1 MPLGEEYLFLAL
13 ILCILIGLLCSMVGL
28 GGGILLIPA
37 SIFLFGFSPREAIFL
52 SLFTMTGTTIS
63 ASIRYMKMKLVK
75 YRLSMLY
82 NIWDIPGVI
91 VGAILTIYLANNI
104 LAGMCGCVMLIL
116 AILIYRKKS
125 NNKNIHTQTKS
136 QNTPNENIDEGSPDL
151 NEKNSESPKFK
162 SKFGVD
168 NIYIASLSSFSGG
181 FITGLVGLGGGTADT
196 TSMILLGLDP
206 KTAAGTSEFAMATT
220 VFFGVIVHFIIG
232 TYQASWLWP
241 IFMVIGAVIGAQI
254 GPTLSSHVKSSVL
267 RKMLSIFVFYTGI
280 LMILIMFGIGWT
292 A

>member
-1 MPLGEEYLFLAL
+1 MPLGEEYLVLAL
-13 ILCILIGLLCSMVGL
+13 VLCILIGLLCSMIGL
-28 GGGILLIPA
+28 GGGILIIPA

-91 VGAILTIYLANNI
+91 VGAILTIYLVNNI
-104 LAGMCGCVMLIL
+104 LAGICGCVMLIL

-125 NNKNIHTQTKS
+125 NNENINIQVESKNI
-136 QNTPNENIDEGSPDL
+136 PNEEI
-151 NEKNSESPKFK
+151 NEKSPELNKENSDSPKIK
-162 SKFGVD
+162 SKFGVN

-181 FITGLVGLGGGTADT
+181 LITGLVGLGGGTADT

-232 TYQASWLWP
+232 TYQSSWLWP
-241 IFMVIGAVIGAQI
+241 IFMVIGAIIGAQI
-254 GPTLSSHVKSSVL
+254 GPSLSSHVKSNVL
-267 RKMLSIFVFYTGI
+267 RKMLAGLAFYTGI
-280 LMILIMFGIGWT
+280 LMLFIMFGIGWT
-292 A
+292 G

>member
-1 MPLGEEYLFLAL
+1 MPLGEEYLILAL

-28 GGGILLIPA
+28 GGGLLIIPA
-37 SIFLFGFSPREAIFL
+37 SIFILGFSPREAIFL

-82 NIWDIPGVI
+82 NIWDLPGVI
-91 VGAILTIYLANNI
+91 VGAILTIYFVNNI
-104 LAGMCGCVMLIL
+104 LAGICGCVMLIL

-125 NNKNIHTQTKS
+125 NNENTNPHVENKN
-136 QNTPNENIDEGSPDL
+136 NPNEEYNEDSPNL
-151 NEKNSESPKFK
+151 KLENSDSTELK
-162 SKFGVD
+162 SKLGVN

-181 FITGLVGLGGGTADT
+181 LITGLVGLGGGTVDT
-196 TSMILLGLDP
+196 TSMILLGLDT

-232 TYQASWLWP
+232 TYQSSWLWP
-241 IFMVIGAVIGAQI
+241 IFMVIGAIIGAQF
-254 GPTLSSHVKSSVL
+254 GPYLGSRFKSNVL
-267 RKMLSIFVFYTGI
+267 RKILAVLAFYTGI
-280 LMILIMFGIGWT
+280 LMLLIMFGFAWT
-292 A
+292 G